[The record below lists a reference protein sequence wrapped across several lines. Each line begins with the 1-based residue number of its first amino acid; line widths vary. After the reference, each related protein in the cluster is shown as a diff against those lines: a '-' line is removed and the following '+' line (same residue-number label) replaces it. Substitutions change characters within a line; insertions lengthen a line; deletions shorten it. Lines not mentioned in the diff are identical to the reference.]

1 MIVSTTGLYKVQ
13 LSTMVLRKCKHLMS
27 QMQLVTWTVASR
39 NNGYAIVW
47 SGHLVSCAA
56 PSGFHNLQN
65 GVCRRGFALD
75 LNCQHSKK
83 EDLYGSTSSI
93 PERSC
98 NSLQSTK
105 CEVCI
110 GHVASKQHKL
120 A

>member
-1 MIVSTTGLYKVQ
+1 MTEMQ
-13 LSTMVLRKCKHLMS
+13 LSPMVLRECKHLMS
-27 QMQLVTWTVASR
+27 QMQLVTWTVASC

-47 SGHLVSCAA
+47 SRHLVSCAA

-75 LNCQHSKK
+75 LNCQHSKQ

-98 NSLQSTK
+98 NSLQ
-105 CEVCI
+105 
-110 GHVASKQHKL
+110 
-120 A
+120 